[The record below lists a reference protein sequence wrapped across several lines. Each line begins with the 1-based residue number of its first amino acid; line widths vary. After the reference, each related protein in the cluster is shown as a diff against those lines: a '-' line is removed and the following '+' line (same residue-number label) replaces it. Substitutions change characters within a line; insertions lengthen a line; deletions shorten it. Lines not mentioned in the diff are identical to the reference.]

1 MHLQIVGQ
9 TPAEAAPKAAQPAQK
24 PPVPAESLAHKD
36 LLGGEFW
43 RKIPAYAEV
52 DEKTFLDHQ
61 WQAKSSITRID
72 KLLATLRDMVSDEFV
87 KDCEEG
93 FRRAPMSVRVSPYL
107 LSLIDWSK
115 PYEDPLRRQFIPVAS
130 RLLPDHPKLDLDS
143 LHEQQDS
150 PVPGLTHRY
159 PDKALF
165 LPLNTCPVY
174 CRFCTRSYAV
184 GIDTD
189 EVEKINLKVNEERW
203 KQAFAYIAS
212 RPELEDIVISGGD
225 AYNLRATQLTEIGEA
240 LLALP
245 NIRRMRFATKGPAV
259 MPQKLLTDIAWRD
272 ALTGIVEKGR
282 KLHKEVVL
290 HTHFNHPTEI
300 TSITRDAMNVLMER
314 GVTVRNQ
321 SVLQNG
327 VNDTVDT
334 MRLLVKRLS
343 YVNVHPYYVYLHDLV
358 KGVDDLR
365 TTLDTALH
373 IEKSVR
379 GTTAGFNTP
388 TFVVDAPGGGGKR
401 DAHSFEHYDRET
413 GISVFTSPAVDSH
426 ELYLYY
432 DPLHSL
438 SAAARRRW
446 DDPVEQA
453 IMVENA
459 VTRAKRLDR
468 GLAGQGRRSKVVGG
482 RGVPLAVDD
491 EPPPR
496 DPLPVIAAPGHSF
509 DDVPSRLGPFVSSR
523 RRASP
528 EGGGSVA
535 ETNSPRGAVCPGY
548 RARSWSPAPS
558 PLETSMASS
567 RISACSWIRFR
578 R

>member
-1 MHLQIVGQ
+1 MHLPLLSPI
-9 TPAEAAPKAAQPAQK
+9 AAPLLVPQKSAKTGATKPAAADD
-24 PPVPAESLAHKD
+24 A
-36 LLGGEFW
+36 LLHRELVGGEFW
-43 RKIPAYAEV
+43 RKIPAYAEI

-61 WQAKSSITRID
+61 WQAKSSITRVD
-72 KLLATLRDMVSDEFV
+72 KLLAAVRGMVSEEFV
-87 KDCEEG
+87 KDAEEG

-107 LSLIDWSK
+107 LSLIDWEH
-115 PYEDPLRRQFIPVAS
+115 PYEDPLRRQFIPLGS

-143 LHEQQDS
+143 LHEQADS

-189 EVEKINLKVNEERW
+189 EVEKVNLKVNEERW
-203 KQAFAYIAS
+203 KQAFRYIAS

-225 AYNLRATQLTEIGEA
+225 AYNLRASQLTEIGEA

-259 MPQKLLTDIAWRD
+259 MPQKILTDTAWCD
-272 ALTGIVEKGR
+272 ALTGIVDKGR
-282 KLHKEVVL
+282 RLHKEVVL

-300 TSITRDAMNVLMER
+300 TAITRAAMNLLMER

-327 VNDTVDT
+327 VNDTVEI

-343 YVNVHPYYVYLHDLV
+343 YVNVHPYYVYMHDLV
-358 KGVDDLR
+358 RGVDDLR

-373 IEKSVR
+373 IEKNVR
-379 GTTAGFNTP
+379 GATAGFNTP

-401 DAHSFEHYDRET
+401 DVHSFEHYDRET
-413 GISVFTSPAVDSH
+413 GISVFTSPAVDKS
-426 ELYLYY
+426 EVYLYF

-438 SAAARRRW
+438 SLSAKRRW
-446 DDPVEQA
+446 DDPLEQS
-453 IMVENA
+453 IMVDNA
-459 VTRAKRLDR
+459 IL
-468 GLAGQGRRSKVVGG
+468 
-482 RGVPLAVDD
+482 
-491 EPPPR
+491 
-496 DPLPVIAAPGHSF
+496 
-509 DDVPSRLGPFVSSR
+509 
-523 RRASP
+523 
-528 EGGGSVA
+528 
-535 ETNSPRGAVCPGY
+535 
-548 RARSWSPAPS
+548 RARRQ
-558 PLETSMASS
+558 E
-567 RISACSWIRFR
+567 R
-578 R
+578 

>member
-9 TPAEAAPKAAQPAQK
+9 TGGVDPQNAAEHAQK
-24 PPVPAESLAHKD
+24 PAATAEALVHKD

-43 RKIPAYAEV
+43 RKIPAYAEI
-52 DEKTFLDHQ
+52 DEKTFLDHS

-72 KLLATLRDMVSDEFV
+72 KLLNALRGMVSDDFI
-87 KDCEEG
+87 KDAEAG
-93 FRRAPMSVRVSPYL
+93 FQKAPMSVRVSPYL
-107 LSLIDWSK
+107 LSLIDWSA
-115 PYEDPLRRQFIPVAS
+115 PYEDPIRRQFIPLGS

-143 LHEQQDS
+143 LHEQADS

-184 GIDTD
+184 GIDTE
-189 EVEKINLKVNEERW
+189 EVEKVNLKVNEERW
-203 KQAFAYIAS
+203 RNAFAYIAS

-240 LLALP
+240 LLAMP

-259 MPQKLLTDIAWRD
+259 MPQKILTDLAWRD
-272 ALTGIVEKGR
+272 ALTNIVEKGR
-282 KLHKEVVL
+282 KMHKEVVL

-300 TSITRDAMNVLMER
+300 TEITREAMNVLMER
-314 GVTVRNQ
+314 GITVRNQ

-327 VNDTVDT
+327 VNDSVET
-334 MRLLVKRLS
+334 MKLLVKRLS
-343 YVNVHPYYVYLHDLV
+343 YVNVHPYYVYMHDLV

-373 IEKSVR
+373 IEKNVR
-379 GTTAGFNTP
+379 GATAGFNTP

-401 DAHSFEHYDRET
+401 DVHSFEHYDRET
-413 GISVFTSPAVDSH
+413 GISVFTSPAVDKN

-446 DDPVEQA
+446 EDPVEQG

-459 VTRAKRLDR
+459 IARARRLDR
-468 GLAGQGRRSKVVGG
+468 G
-482 RGVPLAVDD
+482 
-491 EPPPR
+491 
-496 DPLPVIAAPGHSF
+496 
-509 DDVPSRLGPFVSSR
+509 
-523 RRASP
+523 
-528 EGGGSVA
+528 
-535 ETNSPRGAVCPGY
+535 
-548 RARSWSPAPS
+548 
-558 PLETSMASS
+558 
-567 RISACSWIRFR
+567 
-578 R
+578 